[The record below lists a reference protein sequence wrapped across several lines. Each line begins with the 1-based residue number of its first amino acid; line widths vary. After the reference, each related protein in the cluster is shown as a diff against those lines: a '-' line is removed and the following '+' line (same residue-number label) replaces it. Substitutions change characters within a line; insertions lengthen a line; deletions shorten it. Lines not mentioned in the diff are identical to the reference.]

1 MSATFHRASVKAAN
15 PPPLF
20 FLLFLSGLVIEDAP
34 SGLAAG
40 KRAGARTLAV
50 CTNHTREF
58 LQRRTGNEKPDFI
71 IDNLEQ

>member
-1 MSATFHRASVKAAN
+1 MQSRRLILVFF
-15 PPPLF
+15 F
-20 FLLFLSGLVIEDAP
+20 FLAGLVIEDAP

-71 IDNLEQ
+71 INNLEQ